1 MICNDCDLVKM
12 KKISTLLFILCLVAE
27 KMEKITEMLVKKI
40 LSNMSCSRVDIF
52 IKNLG
57 SLLAG
62 FQVLKNLIYFVSFF
76 FFFLLGFLYLLFSA
90 TKRCIIVCLWKIS
103 IKLREQPKMVILLP

>member
-76 FFFLLGFLYLLFSA
+76 FFSFWVFFTYFSQQPNDALLSA
-90 TKRCIIVCLWKIS
+90 CGRLV
-103 IKLREQPKMVILLP
+103 